1 MSFRIN
7 TNVAAMGALRN
18 LNGTSSDLNRSIN
31 RLSTGLRIVN
41 GSDDPA
47 GLIASENFRAQL
59 GGMDAA
65 LRNNQDALNFAKTAD
80 GALDEMSRLL
90 RDARA
95 LAVANGNGT
104 YDADQKQ
111 ANQTQLNNILNSIDR
126 LASTTSF
133 GRKKMLDGSA
143 GVQANINNLNVITN
157 VYTSGSFAGTT
168 LNSNGTLGV
177 NVTTA
182 AGRATLTG
190 TQAYTAGTVL
200 VGAGQ
205 FTLNGKT
212 FETTA
217 ATTRDQLVDMVN
229 AAVGETGVSATING
243 GNQLVLTN
251 TQFGSDKAVQLTTSA
266 GVINT
271 AAGSASDVGEDAVA
285 TVSYT
290 ANGATTTAAFSRGK
304 GLELRD
310 VSGNVIGLNASANT
324 VSDKGN
330 VIQVFTQGAQFQ
342 VGANAGETVTLNL
355 SNMSSSNLG
364 LGSVDITGTSV
375 QTALESIDSAIT
387 NVSTLR
393 ANIGSFMKNTLES
406 NMRALGVAKES
417 LAATESSIR
426 EVDVAQEMTNYTKL
440 QILQQSGISMLAQ
453 ANQAPQAV
461 LSLLQG

>member
-7 TNVAAMGALRN
+7 TNVSAMGALRN
-18 LNGTSSDLNRSIN
+18 LNSTSMDLNKSVQ
-31 RLSTGLRIVN
+31 RLSSGLRIN
-41 GSDDPA
+41 SGADDPA
-47 GLIASENFRAQL
+47 GLIASESFRAQL
-59 GGMDAA
+59 GGIDAA
-65 LRNNQDALNFAKTAD
+65 VRNNQDAMNFAKTAD
-80 GALDEMSRLL
+80 GALDEVSRLL

-104 YDADQKQ
+104 FDADQKQ
-111 ANQTQLNNILNSIDR
+111 ANQSQLNSILSSIDR
-126 LASTTSF
+126 IASTTSF
-133 GRKKMLDGSA
+133 GKKKLLDGSA
-143 GVQANINNLNVITN
+143 GAQVNNNNLSV
-157 VYTSGSFAGTT
+157 VTSASVTGSIGGTS
-168 LNSNGTLGV
+168 LSANGTLGV

-190 TQAYTAGTVL
+190 TAAYTAGTVL

-229 AAVGETGVSATING
+229 ASVGETGVSASVNG
-243 GNQLVLTN
+243 SNQLVLTN
-251 TQFGSDKAVQLTTSA
+251 TEYGSDKAVQLTTSA

-290 ANGATTTAAFSRGK
+290 VGGATTTAAFSRGK

-310 VSGNVIGLNASANT
+310 NSGNVVNLNASANS

-330 VIQVFTQGAQFQ
+330 VLQVFSNAASFQ
-342 VGANAGETVTLNL
+342 VGANAGQSVTLNL
-355 SNMSSSNLG
+355 SNTSASSLG
-364 LGSVDITGTSV
+364 LGSVDITGSSV
-375 QTALESIDSAIT
+375 QSALDAIDSAINT
-387 NVSTLR
+387 VSTNR
-393 ANIGSFMKNTLES
+393 ATIGSFMKNTLES
-406 NMRALGVAKES
+406 NMRALGVAKEN

-426 EVDVAQEMTNYTKL
+426 EVDVAEEMTNYTKL
-440 QILQQSGISMLAQ
+440 QILQQSGLSMLAQ
-453 ANQAPQAV
+453 ANSAPQSV
-461 LSLLQG
+461 LSLLR

>member
-7 TNVAAMGALRN
+7 TNVSAMGALRN
-18 LNGTSSDLNRSIN
+18 LNSTSMDLNKSVQ
-31 RLSTGLRIVN
+31 RLSSGLRIN
-41 GSDDPA
+41 SGADDPA
-47 GLIASENFRAQL
+47 GLIASESFRAQL
-59 GGMDAA
+59 GGIDAA
-65 LRNNQDALNFAKTAD
+65 VRNNQDAMNFAKTAD
-80 GALDEMSRLL
+80 GALDEVSRLL

-104 YDADQKQ
+104 FDADQKQ
-111 ANQTQLNNILNSIDR
+111 ANQSQLNSILSSIDR
-126 LASTTSF
+126 IASTTSF
-133 GRKKMLDGSA
+133 GKKKLLDGSA
-143 GVQANINNLNVITN
+143 GAQVNNNNLSV
-157 VYTSGSFAGTT
+157 VTSASVTGSIGGTS
-168 LNSNGTLGV
+168 LSANGTLGV

-190 TQAYTAGTVL
+190 TAAYTAGTVL

-229 AAVGETGVSATING
+229 ASVGETGVSASVNG
-243 GNQLVLTN
+243 SNQLVLTN
-251 TQFGSDKAVQLTTSA
+251 TEYGSDKAVQLTTSA

-290 ANGATTTAAFSRGK
+290 VGGATTTAAFSRGK

-310 VSGNVIGLNASANT
+310 NSGNVVNLNASANS

-330 VIQVFTQGAQFQ
+330 VLQVFSNAASFQ
-342 VGANAGETVTLNL
+342 VGANAGQSVTLNL
-355 SNMSSSNLG
+355 SNTSASSLG
-364 LGSVDITGTSV
+364 LGSVDITGSSV
-375 QTALESIDSAIT
+375 QSALDAIDSAINT
-387 NVSTLR
+387 VSTNR
-393 ANIGSFMKNTLES
+393 ATIGSFMKNTVES
-406 NMRALGVAKES
+406 NMRALGVAKEN

-440 QILQQSGISMLAQ
+440 QILQQSGLSMLAQ
-453 ANQAPQAV
+453 ANSAPQSV
-461 LSLLQG
+461 LSLLR

>member
-18 LNGTSSDLNRSIN
+18 LSSTSMDLNKSVQ
-31 RLSTGLRIVN
+31 RLSTGLRIN
-41 GSDDPA
+41 SGADDPA
-47 GLIASENFRAQL
+47 GLIASESFRAQL
-59 GGMDAA
+59 GGIDAA
-65 LRNNQDALNFAKTAD
+65 VRNNQDAMNFAKTAD
-80 GALDEMSRLL
+80 GALDEVSRLL

-104 YDADQKQ
+104 FDADQKQ
-111 ANQTQLNNILNSIDR
+111 ANQTQLNNILQSIDR
-126 LASTTSF
+126 IASTTSF
-133 GRKKMLDGSA
+133 GKKKLLDGSA
-143 GVQANINNLNVITN
+143 GVQVNSNNLGV
-157 VYTSGSFAGTT
+157 VSSASFSGSVGGAS
-168 LNSNGTLGV
+168 LSSNGTLGV

-190 TQAYTAGTVL
+190 TAAYTAGTVL

-217 ATTRDQLVDMVN
+217 ATTRDQLVDLVN
-229 AAVGETGVSATING
+229 SAVGETGVSAAVNG
-243 GNQLVLTN
+243 SNQLVLTN
-251 TQFGSDKAVQLTTSA
+251 NEYGSDKAVQLTTSA

-290 ANGATTTAAFSRGK
+290 AGGATTTAAFSRGK

-310 VSGNVIGLNASANT
+310 TSGNVVNLNASANS

-330 VIQVFTQGAQFQ
+330 VLQVFSNAASFQ
-342 VGANAGETVTLNL
+342 VGANAGQSVSLNL
-355 SNMSSSNLG
+355 SNSSSSSLG
-364 LGSVDITGTSV
+364 LGSIDITGSST
-375 QTALESIDSAIT
+375 QTALDAIDSAINT
-387 NVSTLR
+387 VSTNR
-393 ANIGSFMKNTLES
+393 ATIGSFMKNTLES
-406 NMRALGVAKES
+406 NVRALGVAKEN

-440 QILQQSGISMLAQ
+440 QILQQSGMSMLAQ
-453 ANQAPQAV
+453 ANSAPQSV
-461 LSLLQG
+461 LSLLR

>member
-1 MSFRIN
+1 
-7 TNVAAMGALRN
+7 MGALRN
-18 LNGTSSDLNRSIN
+18 LSSTSMDLNKSVQ
-31 RLSTGLRIVN
+31 RLSTGLRIN
-41 GSDDPA
+41 TGADDPA
-47 GLIASENFRAQL
+47 GLIASESFRAQL
-59 GGMDAA
+59 GGIDAA
-65 LRNNQDALNFAKTAD
+65 VRNNQDAMNFAKTAD
-80 GALDEMSRLL
+80 GALDEVSRLL

-111 ANQTQLNNILNSIDR
+111 ANQTQLNNILQSVDR
-126 LASTTSF
+126 IASTTSF
-133 GRKKMLDGSA
+133 GKKKLLDGSA
-143 GVQANINNLNVITN
+143 GAQVNSNNLGVVTGAS
-157 VYTSGSFAGTT
+157 VTGSIGGAS
-168 LNSNGTLGV
+168 LSSNGTLGV

-182 AGRATLTG
+182 AGRATVTG
-190 TQAYTAGTVL
+190 TAAYTAGTVL

-229 AAVGETGVSATING
+229 ASVGETGVSAAVS
-243 GNQLVLTN
+243 GNNIALTS
-251 TQFGSDKAVQLTTSA
+251 TEYGSDKAVQLTTSA
-266 GVINT
+266 GVINS

-290 ANGATTTAAFSRGK
+290 VSGATTTAAFSRGK

-310 VSGNVIGLNASANT
+310 NSGNVVNLNASANS

-330 VIQVFTQGAQFQ
+330 VLQVFSNASQFQ
-342 VGANAGETVTLNL
+342 IGANAGQTVALNL
-355 SNMSSSNLG
+355 SNASSSSLG
-364 LGSVDITGTSV
+364 LGSIDITGSSV
-375 QTALESIDSAIT
+375 QSALDAIDSAINT
-387 NVSTLR
+387 VSTNR
-393 ANIGSFMKNTLES
+393 ATIGSFMKNTLES
-406 NMRALGVAKES
+406 NVRALGVAKEN

-453 ANQAPQAV
+453 ANSAPQSV
-461 LSLLQG
+461 LSLLR

>member
-7 TNVAAMGALRN
+7 TNVSAMGALRN
-18 LNGTSSDLNRSIN
+18 LNSTSMDLNKSVQ
-31 RLSTGLRIVN
+31 RLSTGLRIN
-41 GSDDPA
+41 SGADDPA
-47 GLIASENFRAQL
+47 GLIASESFRAQL
-59 GGMDAA
+59 GGIDAA
-65 LRNNQDALNFAKTAD
+65 VRNNQDALNFAKTAD
-80 GALDEMSRLL
+80 GALDEVSRLL

-111 ANQTQLNNILNSIDR
+111 ANQSQLNSILSSIDR
-126 LASTTSF
+126 IAGTTSF
-133 GRKKMLDGSA
+133 GKKKLLDGSA
-143 GVQANINNLNVITN
+143 GAQVNSNNLSV
-157 VYTSGSFAGTT
+157 VTSASVTGSIGGTS
-168 LNSNGTLGV
+168 LSANGTLGV

-190 TQAYTAGTVL
+190 TAAYTAGTVL

-229 AAVGETGVSATING
+229 ASVGETGVSASVNG
-243 GNQLVLTN
+243 SNQLVLTN
-251 TQFGSDKAVQLTTSA
+251 TEYGSDKAVQLTTSA
-266 GVINT
+266 GVINS

-290 ANGATTTAAFSRGK
+290 VGGATTTAAFSRGK

-310 VSGNVIGLNASANT
+310 TSGNVVNLNASANS

-330 VIQVFTQGAQFQ
+330 VLQVFSNAASFQ
-342 VGANAGETVTLNL
+342 VGANAGQSVTLNL
-355 SNMSSSNLG
+355 SNTSASSLG
-364 LGSVDITGTSV
+364 LGSVDITGSSV
-375 QTALESIDSAIT
+375 QTALDAIDNAINT
-387 NVSTLR
+387 VSTNR
-393 ANIGSFMKNTLES
+393 ATIGSFMKNTVES
-406 NMRALGVAKES
+406 NMRALGVAKEN

-426 EVDVAQEMTNYTKL
+426 EVDVAEEMTNYTKL
-440 QILQQSGISMLAQ
+440 QILQQSGLSMLAQ
-453 ANQAPQAV
+453 ANSAPQSI
-461 LSLLQG
+461 LSLLR

>member
-7 TNVAAMGALRN
+7 TNVSAMGALRN
-18 LNGTSSDLNRSIN
+18 LNSTSMDLNKSVQ
-31 RLSTGLRIVN
+31 RLSTGLRIN
-41 GSDDPA
+41 SGADDPA
-47 GLIASENFRAQL
+47 GLIASESFRAQL
-59 GGMDAA
+59 GGIDAA
-65 LRNNQDALNFAKTAD
+65 VRNNQDALNFAKTAD
-80 GALDEMSRLL
+80 GALDEVSRLL

-111 ANQTQLNNILNSIDR
+111 ANQSQLNSILSSIDR
-126 LASTTSF
+126 IASTTSF
-133 GRKKMLDGSA
+133 GKKKLLDGSA
-143 GVQANINNLNVITN
+143 GAQVNSNNLSV
-157 VYTSGSFAGTT
+157 VTSASVTGSIGGTS
-168 LNSNGTLGV
+168 LSANGTLGV

-190 TQAYTAGTVL
+190 TQAYSAGTVL

-229 AAVGETGVSATING
+229 SAVGETGVSASVNG
-243 GNQLVLTN
+243 SNQLVLTN
-251 TQFGSDKAVQLTTSA
+251 TEYGSDKAVQLTTSA
-266 GVINT
+266 GVINS

-290 ANGATTTAAFSRGK
+290 VGGATTTAAFSRGK

-310 VSGNVIGLNASANT
+310 TSGNVVNLNASANS

-330 VIQVFTQGAQFQ
+330 VLQVFSNAASFQ
-342 VGANAGETVTLNL
+342 VGANAGQSVTLNL
-355 SNMSSSNLG
+355 SNTSASSLG
-364 LGSVDITGTSV
+364 LGSVDITGSSV
-375 QTALESIDSAIT
+375 QSALDAIDSAINT
-387 NVSTLR
+387 VSTNR
-393 ANIGSFMKNTLES
+393 ATIGSFMKNTVES
-406 NMRALGVAKES
+406 NMRALGVAKEN

-426 EVDVAQEMTNYTKL
+426 EVDVAEEMTNYTKL
-440 QILQQSGISMLAQ
+440 QILQQSGLSMLAQ
-453 ANQAPQAV
+453 ANSAPQSI
-461 LSLLQG
+461 LSLLR